1 MSRRIGGLYGYNQ
14 YGFGHPLQ
22 EGGDRVSNGMTHMEA
37 QKRAV
42 GEMLWLHYYNQV
54 LFERGVISED
64 ERNRMINRI
73 DARAGNNFH

>member
-1 MSRRIGGLYGYNQ
+1 M
-14 YGFGHPLQ
+14 
-22 EGGDRVSNGMTHMEA
+22 SNGMTHMEA